1 MATKNKRD
9 LICTHHLHFTE
20 GNLPASIRQSVYHTT
35 VRNGQISWPPLRQ
48 TPHLERTCEKKTR
61 KHLDL
66 KTRELI
72 WLIGKRSPLS
82 LTNKILIYKTVLKPI
97 WTYGPAIWGCA
108 AASNIAIIQRY
119 QAKTLRQITDAP
131 RYVTNHTLHTDL
143 RIPSV
148 RTVFQEPAETHR
160 TALNSHPN
168 PLIAPILAPPNRRR
182 LQRRWTLDVNS

>member
-9 LICTHHLHFTE
+9 QICTHHLHFTE
-20 GNLPASIRQSVYHTT
+20 GNLPTSVRQSVYHTT

-48 TPHLERTCEKKTR
+48 TTHLERTCDKTI

-97 WTYGPAIWGCA
+97 WTYGLAIWGCA
-108 AASNIAIIQRY
+108 AASNIAVIQRY
-119 QAKTLRQITDAP
+119 QAKTLRQITYAP
-131 RYVTNHTLHTDL
+131 WYVTNHTLHKDL
-143 RIPSV
+143 RIPPV
-148 RTVFQEPAETHR
+148 RTVFQEQAETHR
-160 TALNSHPN
+160 AALKSHPN
-168 PLIAPILAPPNRRR
+168 PLTAQILAPSNRR
-182 LQRRWTLDVNS
+182 